1 MLQQTPEARFRGF
14 SLSRL
19 FSAYFLL
26 ISPVYTARKRSTG
39 VTCMTH
45 FLKTDEHPEGYRL
58 EDILKIIRKDIFLR
72 TTKIMDDDRIEAQ
85 TVVNNNVQ
93 ILGLLNEAI
102 AKAEDSTTV
111 LQKSF
116 GPSREGEPRIGV

>member
-1 MLQQTPEARFRGF
+1 
-14 SLSRL
+14 
-19 FSAYFLL
+19 
-26 ISPVYTARKRSTG
+26 
-39 VTCMTH
+39 MTH